1 MPKLLLMPANSA
13 ELPRP
18 PALTRPRPAHHTDPL
33 PVAWLGLWLALL
45 LTVGGQALQAQSP
58 LRAEQSLLP
67 WTSGDGAAGDGF
79 GIALAEDGD
88 WLAIGAYGKVLAAP
102 GVLNGLAE
110 GRVYLYQR
118 QGGSWAARQEL
129 ALPDP
134 EGEVNF
140 GAALALQGDALLVAA
155 PRWPSGGQPEA
166 GRVYLFRDDGLGQWS
181 LEASFDA
188 PAPQADGRFGS
199 SLAWIDEL
207 RFAVG
212 APREND
218 RGQPGAG
225 QVHVFQQS
233 IGGWTFA
240 QTLLPTTAE
249 AGAAFGSALA
259 LSADSLLVGSPAAG
273 AQDSGAV
280 DRFGLPGLVA
290 ILRTPSPLGPGAG
303 FGQAL
308 AAGGSAVAVGAPLA
322 TVASEPGAGQV
333 VYYPSGL
340 DVAPLPPLAAD
351 LPESQARFGSALAL
365 RAGRLWIGEP
375 QADVGAAPDEG
386 VVHVLPQ
393 LSGGTLGSA
402 VVLSAPGPGLSGR
415 LGIALSVETDGSLLA
430 GADLD
435 QVGPNGQ
442 GAVQRFAVDGA
453 GFAAPERIDR
463 GDGAY
468 LERFGS
474 AVAMDGEWAAAGSF
488 LERTEAGA
496 EAGAVY
502 VYRLVGDS
510 WQRFQR
516 LLSPDAAT
524 EQRYGVSIAIDG
536 QRMLVGAYWDATTGV
551 VDAGA
556 AYVYGFDGT
565 QWVLE
570 QALRAPEPEMQGH
583 FGFSVALDGSR
594 LLVGAPL
601 TDLGGFDEG
610 AGFVYLH
617 QNGLWQLE
625 SILLLPGLELG
636 AEYATRVALRDGLAL
651 LAAPLAS
658 TDGLPGAGAVAAFR
672 LGAAWSFDERLVAPQ
687 PAEGAGY
694 GSSVALGEDLI
705 AIGSATDSSAADLAG
720 AVHLRSQQFG
730 NDLLLAA
737 DAQPGDRLGSS
748 LVVSGDVLLAGA
760 PGVDVAGRS
769 SQGAMYRWRRV
780 AGRSLPEPRL
790 LISDGQALDGFGLA
804 LAADGE
810 WAFAA
815 APFHAGLAPQEGRVH
830 AVVVAVLFADGFE

>member
-1 MPKLLLMPANSA
+1 MPKLLLTPANSA

-18 PALTRPRPAHHTDPL
+18 PRPAHHTDPVPAACL
-33 PVAWLGLWLALL
+33 RLL
-45 LTVGGQALQAQSP
+45 LVLLLAMGGHTLPAQSP
-58 LRAEQSLLP
+58 MRVEQTLLP

-118 QGGSWAARQEL
+118 QGGSWVASQEL

-140 GAALALQGDALLVAA
+140 GAALALRGDALLVAA
-155 PRWPSGGQPEA
+155 PRWPTGGQPEA

-181 LEASFDA
+181 LEATLDA
-188 PAPQADGRFGS
+188 PAPQSDGRFGS
-199 SLAWIDEL
+199 SLVWLDEQ

-218 RGQPGAG
+218 RGAAGAG
-225 QVHVFQQS
+225 QVHVYQHG

-249 AGAAFGSALA
+249 AEAAFGSALA
-259 LSADSLLVGSPAAG
+259 LSADSLLVGSPGAG

-280 DRFGLPGLVA
+280 DRFGLPGLVST
-290 ILRTPSPLGPGAG
+290 LRTPSPLGPGAG

-308 AAGGSAVAVGAPLA
+308 AAGDAAVAVGAPLA
-322 TVASEPGAGQV
+322 TVASEFGAGQV
-333 VYYPSGL
+333 LYYPNGL
-340 DVAPLPPLAAD
+340 DAAPLPALASAF
-351 LPESQARFGSALAL
+351 PESQARFGAALAL

-375 QADVGAAPDEG
+375 QADVAAAPDEG
-386 VVHVLPQ
+386 IVHVLPQ

-402 VVLSAPGPGLSGR
+402 VMLNAPSPGLSGR
-415 LGIALSVETDGSLLA
+415 LGTALAVEADGSLLA

-435 QVGPNGQ
+435 RVGPNGQ
-442 GAVQRFAVDGA
+442 GSVQRFAVDGA

-474 AVAMDGEWAAAGSF
+474 AVAVAGEWAAAGSF
-488 LERTEAGA
+488 LETTEAGA

-502 VYRLVGDS
+502 LYRQVDGS
-510 WQRFQR
+510 WERFQR

-524 EQRYGVSIAIDG
+524 EQRYGIALALDG
-536 QRMLVGAYWDATTGV
+536 DRLLVGAYWDASQGE

-556 AYVYGFDGT
+556 AYVYRFDGT
-565 QWVLE
+565 LWQLE
-570 QALRAPEPEMQGH
+570 QSLYPPTPELQGH
-583 FGFSVALDGSR
+583 FGFSVALDGTR
-594 LLVGAPL
+594 LLVGSPGS
-601 TDLGGFDEG
+601 DQGGFDEG
-610 AGFVYLH
+610 AGFVYVFLAG
-617 QNGLWQLE
+617 QWQFEAFLQM
-625 SILLLPGLELG
+625 PGQELT
-636 AEYATRVALRDGLAL
+636 AEFGTRVALRGDLAL
-651 LAAPLAS
+651 LGAPSASTGGLAS
-658 TDGLPGAGAVAAFR
+658 AGAVGAFR
-672 LGAAWSFDERLVAPQ
+672 LGAGWTFEERLTAPA

-694 GSSVALGEDLI
+694 GASLALGPDLI
-705 AIGSATDSSAADLAG
+705 AIGAATDATADTAAG
-720 AVHLRSQQFG
+720 AIYLRSLQAG
-730 NDLLLAA
+730 DELLLAS
-737 DAQPGDRLGSS
+737 DAQPGDRLGTS
-748 LVVSGDVLLAGA
+748 LAFTDGVLLAGA

-769 SQGAMYRWRRV
+769 SQGALYRWRRV
-780 AGRSLPEPRL
+780 DGRFVADPRL
-790 LISDGQALDGFGLA
+790 LIDDGQALDGFGLA

-830 AVVVAVLFADGFE
+830 AVAVGVLFADGFE